1 MAKLKAFQYLVLKHP
16 KEDDEQTE
24 DSKVILDGK
33 NELLMAPNLE
43 TAMVQVSRMLK
54 DEDVKDLD
62 RLEFLVR
69 PF

>member
-1 MAKLKAFQYLVLKHP
+1 MAKLKAYQYLVLKHP

-24 DSKVILDGK
+24 DSQVILDGK

-43 TAMVQVSRMLK
+43 TAMVQVSRMLS
-54 DEDVKDLD
+54 DNDVKDLD